1 MHIFTA
7 NLHICFYIQT
17 EFTSK
22 TTIHQPTNHPPC
34 WRWTRNRQKSA
45 CSAAWLG
52 NAVRHDRA
60 HYLATW
66 PARPWRTPSHLERLT
81 TTTLPTTRLPK
92 RTPSWT
98 PKAVRLV
105 MSQRRR
111 QRNSH
116 STYLCFFFVM
126 FTQFGKTV
134 TGSGYIAL
142 YMWYVD
148 VRCRHLLPAKTMR
161 YFWTCGV
168 YLIKARLRNRV

>member
-22 TTIHQPTNHPPC
+22 TTIHHPTNHPPC

-105 MSQRRR
+105 MSQPRR

-116 STYLCFFFVM
+116 STYSCFFLWCLHNSEKPSLARDILLCICDMSMCDVVIYCLRRLCGI
-126 FTQFGKTV
+126 FGRV
-134 TGSGYIAL
+134 
-142 YMWYVD
+142 V
-148 VRCRHLLPAKTMR
+148 
-161 YFWTCGV
+161 
-168 YLIKARLRNRV
+168 LI